1 MRFFFFY
8 QPLVNS
14 HQTFSRAFRV
24 DGFSLNRLIPIYF
37 LLVGHLGLFDQ
48 SKVPFLH
55 ELEYFREILL
65 VLDQNFESTNRELD
79 VLERIGFLFLSIVL
93 EVDSDQVGHNFLL
106 LSAEQVEAD
115 IDRRRQLAALGSYD
129 IDVAQN
135 SLQVII
141 LHPQDLS

>member
-1 MRFFFFY
+1 M
-8 QPLVNS
+8 
-14 HQTFSRAFRV
+14 
-24 DGFSLNRLIPIYF
+24 
-37 LLVGHLGLFDQ
+37 
-48 SKVPFLH
+48 PFLH
-55 ELEYFREILL
+55 EIEYFREILL